1 MCVPSSLS
9 KNSFLVLILYIHLI
23 SADVIIILPSSSCI
37 VFHLFLI
44 YKKTAGMFSQ
54 LTDDELVEKIKLA
67 NDRHAIAELFERY
80 VHLLYGVCL
89 KYLKDNEQSRDAVM
103 EVFEILMEKIPD
115 TEINHF
121 KGWIYTV
128 TKNHCLMKLRKMSS
142 SQRHHEEIYQNL
154 KEEIMESDVELN
166 LINEDEVNSGTG
178 HLSRAMN
185 YLNKEQEQCIRMMYL
200 ENKSYKE
207 IAEDT
212 GYSLKQVKSYIQN
225 GKRNLKNY
233 ITNSNGKKE

>member
-1 MCVPSSLS
+1 MLS
-9 KNSFLVLILYIHLI
+9 D
-23 SADVIIILPSSSCI
+23 DVIIILPSSSCI
-37 VFHLFLI
+37 LFQLFLI
-44 YKKTAGMFSQ
+44 FKKTAGIFNQ
-54 LTDDELVEKIKLA
+54 LTDDELVKQIRLS
-67 NDRHAIAELFERY
+67 NDRNAIAELFERY
-80 VHLLYGVCL
+80 AHLLYGVCL

-115 TEINHF
+115 TEINNF

-142 SQRHHEEIYQNL
+142 SRIHHEEILQNL

-166 LINEDEVNSGTG
+166 LINEDNVNSEAE
-178 HLSRAMN
+178 HLNRAMN
-185 YLNKEQEQCIRMMYL
+185 YLNKEQERCIRMMYL
-200 ENKSYKE
+200 DNKSYKE

-233 ITNSNGKKE
+233 ITNSNGKK

>member
-1 MCVPSSLS
+1 MLS
-9 KNSFLVLILYIHLI
+9 D
-23 SADVIIILPSSSCI
+23 DVIIILPSSSCI
-37 VFHLFLI
+37 LFQLFLI
-44 YKKTAGMFSQ
+44 FKKAAGTFSQ
-54 LTDDELVEKIKLA
+54 LTDDELVKQIRLSDER
-67 NDRHAIAELFERY
+67 NAIAALFERY
-80 VHLLYGVCL
+80 AHLLYGLCL

-103 EVFEILMEKIPD
+103 EIFEILMEKIPD
-115 TEINHF
+115 TEINNF

-128 TKNHCLMKLRKMSS
+128 AKNHCLMKLRKMSS
-142 SQRHHEEIYQNL
+142 SRRNHEEILQNL

-166 LINEDEVNSGTG
+166 LINEDNVNSEAE
-178 HLSRAMN
+178 HLNRAMN
-185 YLNKEQEQCIRMMYL
+185 YLNKEQERCIRMMYL

-233 ITNSNGKKE
+233 ITNSNGKKK